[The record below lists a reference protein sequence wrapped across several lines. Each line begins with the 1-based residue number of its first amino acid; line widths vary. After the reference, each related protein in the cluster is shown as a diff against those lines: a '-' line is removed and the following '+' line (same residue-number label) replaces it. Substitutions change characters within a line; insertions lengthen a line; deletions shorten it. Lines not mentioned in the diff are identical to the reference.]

1 MKNSSLIRT
10 FVLGA
15 PNAQPTALAALPKGR
30 AAASALHLDPPS
42 TSSEPAVSASISAD
56 KTFVASSQTLAKEA
70 RLKKF
75 NSLLAN
81 IDLDS
86 KEDEA
91 FIQRH
96 TQKK

>member
-1 MKNSSLIRT
+1 MKISSHIQT

-15 PNAQPTALAALPKGR
+15 PNAQPTALAALPKER
-30 AAASALHLDPPS
+30 AAAALLLDPPT
-42 TSSEPAVSASISAD
+42 TSSEPAVSVSISAE
-56 KTFVASSQTLAKEA
+56 KTFVASSQTLAREA

-96 TQKK
+96 TKKK